1 MSNNDAITL
10 ARACVERG
18 DIAQAI
24 RYLNLLKGES
34 AKVSKVIGIKKLQ
47 FFSLT
52 VKDHHI
58 YNQLYDIV
66 FLK

>member
-34 AKVSKVIGIKKLQ
+34 AKVSKVIRIKKLQ

-52 VKDHHI
+52 V
-58 YNQLYDIV
+58 
-66 FLK
+66 F